1 MDQFEGTSCRC
12 STCELLANQ
21 KRILDLLAAIES
33 LLKRSLQELTG
44 GKTKSSPEQMRS
56 PRSLVSTKEAADALG
71 LRPATLRSWM
81 GQRRIEV
88 VHLGR
93 SVRIPN
99 TEVERLIGEGRI
111 PRLGS

>member
-12 STCELLANQ
+12 STCELFANQ
-21 KRILDLLAAIES
+21 TRILDLLAALES
-33 LLKRSLQELTG
+33 LLKRSLQELTDDKATG
-44 GKTKSSPEQMRS
+44 RGEQTRF
-56 PRSLVSTKEAADALG
+56 PRSLLSTKEAADALG

-93 SVRIPN
+93 SVRIPK
-99 TEVERLIGEGRI
+99 TEIERLIGEGRI
-111 PRLGS
+111 PRL